1 VKDAVPHTFNR
12 QSRHVQGQN
21 TSFQLSEIILRC
33 YHCDARTW
41 TAISLGRP
49 SVYPTIWHRSEEAES
64 VHMHQGFLGDTAR
77 LKPPAQS
84 TANADCSER
93 ETHLKPKAQ
102 MWKFIGNLLKEIYT
116 IADDDFWRMHSE
128 AAPLSRRA

>member
-1 VKDAVPHTFNR
+1 MKDAVPHIFNR
-12 QSRHVQGQN
+12 RSRDAQGQN
-21 TSFQLSEIILRC
+21 TGFRLSGDIPRY

-49 SVYPTIWHRSEEAES
+49 SVYPTIRHRSEEAES
-64 VHMHQGFLGDTAR
+64 VQMHQGFLGDTIT
-77 LKPPAQS
+77 LKPPTRS
-84 TANADCSER
+84 TANADCSVR
-93 ETHLKPKAQ
+93 ETHLKSKAQ

-116 IADDDFWRMHSE
+116 IADDNFWHMHSE